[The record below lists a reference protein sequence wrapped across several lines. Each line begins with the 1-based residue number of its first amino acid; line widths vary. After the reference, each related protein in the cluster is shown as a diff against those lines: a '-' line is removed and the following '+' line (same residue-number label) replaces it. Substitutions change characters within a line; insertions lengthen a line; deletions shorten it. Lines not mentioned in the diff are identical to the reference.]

1 MCCSPNTPNLWS
13 YLVPGFLHAL
23 CHLGYPMFSYS
34 TEKLSITLNDTKVG
48 YFLLFK
54 ELSWRALSGPLL
66 SVPGSQSHEAIP
78 SVYEA
83 HFQRVILF
91 QLIKEVTEPSDLMMI
106 LKSRKVKLGN
116 HAETELA
123 EVQTTW
129 TPAQRPLRGL
139 RAAKLKYFLSPVLLT
154 HYPIPIAEMQN
165 CVHWV
170 RKTLDILSCKKS
182 IFKQYFCSPP
192 IS

>member
-1 MCCSPNTPNLWS
+1 MVIPCTWLPPR
-13 YLVPGFLHAL
+13 

-34 TEKLSITLNDTKVG
+34 TEKLSITLNAW
-48 YFLLFK
+48 YFLLFRK
-54 ELSWRALSGPLL
+54 LSWRALSGPLL
-66 SVPGSQSHEAIP
+66 SVPRSHSHEAAP

-106 LKSRKVKLGN
+106 LKSRKAKLGN

-123 EVQTTW
+123 GVQTTW
-129 TPAQRPLRGL
+129 PPAQHPLRGL

-170 RKTLDILSCKKS
+170 RKTLDILSCKKIS